1 MCAQEEIET
10 IWKELREKVK
20 ESIKKVRRKN
30 ISWKLGRSDIV
41 RNER

>member
-20 ESIKKVRRKN
+20 ESIKKVRRKST
-30 ISWKLGRSDIV
+30 SWKLGRSGIV